1 MSLSEENM
9 EATTK
14 AQQIRDLLSQGL
26 TVNQVAEKIGV
37 KVQYVYDIRSRTT
50 KKAVKVK
57 KKLKPQTAIVAAAP
71 EAGKIDSMKKY
82 ILHLE
87 TELLMR
93 DGAINAL
100 RNKLYAASV

>member
-1 MSLSEENM
+1 M

-26 TVNQVAEKIGV
+26 NVNEVAEKVGV
-37 KVQYVYDIRSRTT
+37 KVQYVYDIRSRNV
-50 KKAVKVK
+50 KKAVKAK
-57 KKLKPQTAIVAAAP
+57 KKAKPQTAIVAAAP

-82 ILHLE
+82 ITHLE